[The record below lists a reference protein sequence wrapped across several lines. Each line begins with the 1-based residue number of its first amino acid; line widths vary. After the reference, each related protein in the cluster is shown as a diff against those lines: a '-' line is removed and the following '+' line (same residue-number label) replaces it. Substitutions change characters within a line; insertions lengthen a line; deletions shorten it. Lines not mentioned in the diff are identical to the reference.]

1 MILIETTRI
10 ERVVLLTSLFLQ
22 EKELTTAAAAARTGV
37 STRTIQRDFATLAR
51 VLPIYPDGGRWIY
64 SPSDEVRISLY

>member
-1 MILIETTRI
+1 MLLIETTRI

-37 STRTIQRDFATLAR
+37 STRTIQRDFATLSR
-51 VLPIYPDGGRWIY
+51 ILPIYPDGGRWIY
-64 SPSDEVRISLY
+64 APQDGVKISPY